1 MALDGRAGGKAKT
14 GWFGRPAPDMG
25 AAPLATSSGAS
36 GQQSRSADLAL
47 VRDFDALYE
56 RYYQTL
62 FNVVLHWIGDYH
74 EAEDLTIETF
84 ASAYKARDQF
94 RGDAQ
99 VYTWLFRIAHNHFK
113 NRLKQRSRQREVEGP
128 SLDAGAFGADE
139 DEGGI
144 AASRDVADW
153 SYSPARLL
161 EQKELRAM
169 IEKAVDNLPSDY
181 KVVLVLRDQQDLSYN
196 EIADVTGLTLEA
208 VKTRLNRARN
218 MVRQRVEPYYRP

>member
-1 MALDGRAGGKAKT
+1 MALDGRAGEKAKS
-14 GWFGRPAPDMG
+14 GWFGRRASDTG
-25 AAPLATSSGAS
+25 AAPLATSSGAP
-36 GQQSRSADLAL
+36 GQQARRADLAL

-62 FNVVLHWIGDYH
+62 FNVILRWIGDYH

-99 VYTWLFRIAHNHFK
+99 VSTWLYRIAHNHFK

-128 SLDAGAFGADE
+128 SLDAGVFGADE
-139 DEGGI
+139 DEGGVM
-144 AASRDVADW
+144 ASRDVADW
-153 SYSPARLL
+153 SYSPSRLL

-169 IEKAVDNLPSDY
+169 IEKAVDNLPADY

-208 VKTRLNRARN
+208 VKTRLNRARH

>member
-1 MALDGRAGGKAKT
+1 MALNGRAGGKAKA
-14 GWFGRPAPDMG
+14 GWLGRGASDSG
-25 AAPLATSSGAS
+25 AAPLAASPGADA
-36 GQQSRSADLAL
+36 QTRRADVAL

-56 RYYQTL
+56 RHYKTL
-62 FNVVLHWIGDYH
+62 FNLIFRWIGDYD
-74 EAEDLTIETF
+74 EAEDLTVETF
-84 ASAYKARDQF
+84 ASAFKARDQF
-94 RGDAQ
+94 RGDSRVQ
-99 VYTWLFRIAHNHFK
+99 TWLYRIALNHCK
-113 NRLKQRSRQREVEGP
+113 NRFKQRDRQREMEGP

-139 DEGGI
+139 DDGGVM
-144 AASRDVADW
+144 ASRDVADW

-161 EQKELRAM
+161 EQKELRAL
-169 IEKAVDNLPSDY
+169 IEKAVDNLPADY